1 MWKIIKYLAPKSFD
15 DGLSHCNRLGMKL
28 VSGRGITSM
37 LDVGC
42 GDGALTME
50 FAAAAGANRVA
61 GIEFVDDVREQ
72 AIARGIDCRKADLN
86 DVWPFESAEF
96 DLVLSSQNIEHLHNT
111 RRYLEE
117 AFRCLKPGGQVLI
130 LTENLASWANIGS
143 LVFGWQPFST
153 TNINGFSAGNP
164 LTWHRDEPK
173 DEEFVQEWQAT
184 GVSGTV
190 GHVRVLAYRGLAE
203 LLQLTGF
210 TNIELRTRG
219 YLPLWGP
226 LSDMV
231 CAIDRRHGHFLVAS
245 GEKPGENTGR
255 QQE

>member
-1 MWKIIKYLAPKSFD
+1 MSKFLKYIAPKAFN
-15 DGLSHCNRLGMKL
+15 DGLDRCNRLGMKL
-28 VSGRGITSM
+28 AHRIPGGSM

-42 GDGALTME
+42 GDGALSLA
-50 FAAAAGANRVA
+50 FASVMGAVHVS
-61 GIEFVDDVREQ
+61 GIEYVDDVREQ

-86 DVWPFESAEF
+86 ESWPFESGEF

-117 AFRCLKPGGQVLI
+117 AYRCLKPGGQVLI
-130 LTENLASWANIGS
+130 LTENLASWVNIGS

-164 LTWHRDEPK
+164 LTWHRDEPRN
-173 DEEFVQEWQAT
+173 DNFIQEWQAT

-203 LLQLTGF
+203 LLQLVGF
-210 TNIELRTRG
+210 RNISMYTRG
-219 YLPLWGP
+219 YLPLWGA
-226 LSDMV
+226 LSDML
-231 CAIDRRHGHFLVAS
+231 CAIDRRHGHFLIAS
-245 GEKPGENTGR
+245 GEKSEKAK
-255 QQE
+255 E